1 MAVETGNPSM
11 SQNSLLNMGVR
22 AIGAEMVV
30 KSLFGYVVLTP
41 RRWPIAKEVELLCLD
56 VGWTE
61 KMMNTQKCWQ
71 NM

>member
-11 SQNSLLNMGVR
+11 DPNSLLNMGVR
-22 AIGAEMVV
+22 ATEAEMVV
-30 KSLFGYVVLTP
+30 KLSFGNVVLTP
-41 RRWPIAKEVELLCLD
+41 RHWLIVKEVELLCLD